1 MRDWNEVRGITGAFI
16 GMRKPLLARA
26 NFDALLRVLSE
37 GPMPVTHWGPFE
49 RTHLSLV
56 ADDAF
61 AKLRENKECMLY
73 RRSTPKWDAHLLP
86 RNRYL
91 HLSFE
96 LPTSTAPKHWPTF
109 FALMDAVAACVEPDF
124 ASVHILEEFANV
136 TPARDRKISTL
147 VEGTAVDGR
156 AYELYGVQGL
166 CMRNYFGPAWIAQF
180 GRKHL
185 LSLPIPVTELPW
197 GGIRTELCEEPWN
210 ASLDELYAGWE
221 RGMAHLRATGLM
233 PEWIIREDPF
243 VIKFVKSPTVVIPVA
258 PQEKP

>member
-1 MRDWNEVRGITGAFI
+1 MRDWDKAGRITGAFI
-16 GMRKPLLARA
+16 GMRKPLLVRA

-37 GPMPVTHWGPFE
+37 GPMPATHWGPFE
-49 RTHLSLV
+49 RTHLPLV

-61 AKLRENKECMLY
+61 AKLRENEECMLY

-86 RNRYL
+86 RNRHL

-124 ASVHILEEFANV
+124 ASAHV
-136 TPARDRKISTL
+136 TVEYTHPRTDVRRRTRTL
-147 VEGTAVDGR
+147 GEGTAVDGR

-166 CMRNYFGPAWIAQF
+166 CMRNYFGPAWVAQF

-221 RGMAHLRATGLM
+221 RGMAHLRATGLI

-243 VIKFVKSPTVVIPVA
+243 VIKFVKSPTVVIPIA